1 MNIHEYVA
9 KKIFRVSNIKIPE
22 SYLASSP
29 EEAAEKTK
37 LIGKP
42 VAVKSQ
48 VLSGGRGKA
57 GGIHEA
63 VRGG

>member
-29 EEAAEKTK
+29 EEAAEKRHRNAERP
-37 LIGKP
+37 GN
-42 VAVKSQ
+42 
-48 VLSGGRGKA
+48 RG
-57 GGIHEA
+57 
-63 VRGG
+63 